1 MLNYITFSTAFE
13 IQCFLVAIFCLSR
26 DMELPWRIIPIYL
39 LITCIVE
46 FIGIYLKREHQPN
59 QWPYNILLVCHIVFT
74 SFMFSSLLSK
84 YKNNRP
90 PIIGGL
96 VVLILFYAYDL
107 FQHGFLRFNILC
119 YNSMS
124 VFFTVYSL
132 FYFYLLLQEDTY
144 IRLQYSADF
153 WWVCGVLFFYFG
165 NTAINLFRGKLA
177 GIMITPKHAI
187 TYYIYIVLNVILY
200 GCWSYSFICRKWLT
214 SKV

>member
-132 FYFYLLLQEDTY
+132 FIFIYYY
-144 IRLQYSADF
+144 KKIPISGSSIRLIFGGFAAFCFLF
-153 WWVCGVLFFYFG
+153 WQHGHQFVSRKISRHHDYAQARHNVLY
-165 NTAINLFRGKLA
+165 
-177 GIMITPKHAI
+177 
-187 TYYIYIVLNVILY
+187 LY
-200 GCWSYSFICRKWLT
+200 CS
-214 SKV
+214 